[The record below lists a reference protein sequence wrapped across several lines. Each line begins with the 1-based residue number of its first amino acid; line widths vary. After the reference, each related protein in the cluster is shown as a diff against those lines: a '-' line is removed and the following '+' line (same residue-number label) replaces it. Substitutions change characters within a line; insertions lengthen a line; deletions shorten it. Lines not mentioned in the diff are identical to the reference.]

1 MLDQL
6 PELDARRKR
15 RGSSLDAD
23 VVLFSLELSAPRN
36 GFIAAQIYR
45 SALAIC
51 EPSATRRLS
60 LAQHELAP
68 TRLRRPPARAEY
80 FFAAHPCPAASRSEA
95 TAQDVPL
102 CR

>member
-68 TRLRRPPARAEY
+68 TRLRRAAAEY

>member
-15 RGSSLDAD
+15 RASSLDAD
-23 VVLFSLELSAPRN
+23 VVLFSTLELSAPRN

-68 TRLRRPPARAEY
+68 TRLRRAPKEY